1 MELRRTAITLGD
13 GRSLEVAIAGPA
25 DETAV
30 LMHHGTPS
38 ALVTYRPF
46 VEAVLARGLGYV
58 SYSRPGYGGSD
69 RLAGRTVA
77 DCASD
82 VAQLANALGVRRIL
96 SVGWSGGGPHALACA
111 ALLPER
117 VAAAATIAGAAPYDA
132 DGLDFLAGMAPEN
145 VEEFGDALAGPDRLV
160 AFLEREVPKLSV
172 VTPQEV
178 ADAFGQL
185 VSEVD
190 RASLTGEFAE
200 FIAEG
205 SRAAVRAGFWGWY
218 DDDMAFVR
226 PWGFDLADIRVPVSV
241 WQGRHDRMVP
251 FAHGAWLA
259 AHVPGARAH
268 LRPEH
273 GHLSLAVGSF
283 AEIVDDLIASTEDR

>member
-1 MELRRTAITLGD
+1 MQIRRTAIALGD
-13 GRSLEVAIAGPA
+13 GRSLDVAIAGPA
-25 DETAV
+25 DQTAV
-30 LMHHGTPS
+30 LLHHGTPS
-38 ALVTYRPF
+38 ARVTFRPF

-82 VAQLANALGVRRIL
+82 VAELASALGIGRIL

-111 ALLPER
+111 ALLSGR
-117 VAAAATIAGAAPYDA
+117 VAAAATIAGVAPYDA
-132 DGLDFLAGMAPEN
+132 EGLDFLAGMAPEN
-145 VEEFGDALAGPDRLV
+145 VEEFGDALAGPDRLI
-160 AFLEREVPKLSV
+160 AFLEREVPKLSA

-200 FIAEG
+200 FMAEA
-205 SRAAVRAGFWGWY
+205 SREAVRSGPWGWY
-218 DDDMAFVR
+218 DDDLAFVR
-226 PWGFDLADIRVPVSV
+226 PWGFDLAEILVPVAV

-251 FAHGAWLA
+251 FAHGEWLA
-259 AHVPGARAH
+259 AHVPGARAR

-273 GHLSLAVGSF
+273 GHLSLAVGAF
-283 AEIVDDLIASTEDR
+283 EEIVDDLMASAADR

>member
-1 MELRRTAITLGD
+1 
-13 GRSLEVAIAGPA
+13 
-25 DETAV
+25 V
-30 LMHHGTPS
+30 LVHHGTPS
-38 ALVTYRPF
+38 ALVTFGPF
-46 VEAVLARGLGYV
+46 VEAALSRGIGYA

-69 RLAGRTVA
+69 RLPGRSVA

-82 VAQLANALGVRRIL
+82 VDELVRALGMRRIL

-111 ALLPER
+111 ALLPDL
-117 VAAAATIAGAAPYDA
+117 VPAAATIAGVAPYAA

-145 VEEFGDALAGPDRLV
+145 LEEFGEALGGHDRLV
-160 AFLEREVPKLSV
+160 AFLEREAPKLSV
-172 VTPQEV
+172 VTPQGV
-178 ADAFGQL
+178 ADAFGEL

-205 SRAAVRAGFWGWY
+205 SREAVRSGYWGWY

-226 PWGFDLADIRVPVSV
+226 PWGFDLAAIRVPVGV

-251 FAHGAWLA
+251 FAHGEWLA
-259 AHVPGARAH
+259 SHIPSARAR

-283 AEIVDDLIASTEDR
+283 AEILDDVIASAE